1 MSKISSAEYK
11 ANSSL
16 LGFVEAPLI
25 FERSSE
31 SLLFACLPDFFRKRV
46 QRYDISANWQ
56 NNFPTFFIKTAT
68 FFRQCSYKHLK
79 RGWQRAQTKTTLCKP
94 NRKLS
99 IFPLN
104 LCSSSI
110 LPQLLPFLY
119 IFVSLYQ
126 SFCPL
131 FIPKAPTPLPLGRG
145 VVTMKPRRGDRTKDR
160 V

>member
-46 QRYDISANWQ
+46 QRYDISANRQ

-79 RGWQRAQTKTTLCKP
+79 RGWREHKRAEWCANDMRKNRKIAITQDNKWRQHQANATCIVSVNSYCHSPVPMTPSHDTCKP
-94 NRKLS
+94 
-99 IFPLN
+99 
-104 LCSSSI
+104 
-110 LPQLLPFLY
+110 Y
-119 IFVSLYQ
+119 VS
-126 SFCPL
+126 FNAT
-131 FIPKAPTPLPLGRG
+131 PKEMA
-145 VVTMKPRRGDRTKDR
+145 
-160 V
+160 

>member
-1 MSKISSAEYK
+1 MSKISPAEYK

-56 NNFPTFFIKTAT
+56 NNFPTFFIKHAT
-68 FFRQCSYKHLK
+68 FFRQRPYTHLK

-94 NRKLS
+94 NEKKRYILFLFFQNNYNVFIICDIISTTSKSAGNHLT
-99 IFPLN
+99 L
-104 LCSSSI
+104 SSSS
-110 LPQLLPFLY
+110 
-119 IFVSLYQ
+119 FVSHRAASC
-126 SFCPL
+126 SF
-131 FIPKAPTPLPLGRG
+131 
-145 VVTMKPRRGDRTKDR
+145 RRKVSASSEQR
-160 V
+160 